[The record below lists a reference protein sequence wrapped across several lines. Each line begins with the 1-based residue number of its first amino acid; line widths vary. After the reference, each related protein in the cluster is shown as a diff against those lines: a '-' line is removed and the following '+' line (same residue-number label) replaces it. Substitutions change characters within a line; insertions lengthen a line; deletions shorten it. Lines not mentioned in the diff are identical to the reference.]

1 MSFSFQDAT
10 LLKSYEK
17 VFIFFKTDK
26 YQKGLVTIEK
36 LLLHGASSFR
46 ILVMSRKKRKIDIEL
61 EKKQTCTA
69 SKNRQTAFLATRG
82 NLAGKGR

>member
-61 EKKQTCTA
+61 EKTNLYCLQKQTDCIPCNERE
-69 SKNRQTAFLATRG
+69 SCR
-82 NLAGKGR
+82 